1 VLAVGAHPDDVEL
14 GCGGLLARLAA
25 SGRSV
30 GIVDLTAG
38 ELGTRGDVGER
49 SGEAVA
55 AAAVLGAAWRA
66 CLGLPDGGLHG
77 DDEGQLAAIVEA
89 LRAGRPR
96 VVLLPDGDDPHPD
109 HGAAFRLVVQA
120 CTWSGVRRWH
130 PEAGDPHRP
139 RLLLTYPGPRQALE
153 PDLVV
158 DVSASHAAKREACA
172 AHRSQFDPAAG
183 PPTHLASGHF
193 LAAVDGRD
201 RAAGNLVGVE
211 YGEGYG
217 AVGALPADEL
227 AWLLTTGVRG
237 PGSGVRAAS
246 QDARAEQRAFALQE
260 DRAYQDAPQVGAVGA
275 RDEAGSRAER
285 EGVRTPDPG
294 PRTPEREGA

>member
-1 VLAVGAHPDDVEL
+1 MRPCDVLAVGAHPDDVEL

-25 SGRSV
+25 AGRSV

-49 SGEAVA
+49 RGEAMA

-77 DDEGQLAAIVEA
+77 DDDGQLAAIVEA
-89 LRAGRPR
+89 LRAARPR

-109 HGAAFRLVVQA
+109 HGAGFRLVVQA

-193 LAAVDGRD
+193 LAAVEGRD

-227 AWLLTTGVRG
+227 AWLLTTG
-237 PGSGVRAAS
+237 
-246 QDARAEQRAFALQE
+246 
-260 DRAYQDAPQVGAVGA
+260 DRAQRTGD
-275 RDEAGSRAER
+275 RATELSPVPSPLSPGGR
-285 EGVRTPDPG
+285 EGV
-294 PRTPEREGA
+294 